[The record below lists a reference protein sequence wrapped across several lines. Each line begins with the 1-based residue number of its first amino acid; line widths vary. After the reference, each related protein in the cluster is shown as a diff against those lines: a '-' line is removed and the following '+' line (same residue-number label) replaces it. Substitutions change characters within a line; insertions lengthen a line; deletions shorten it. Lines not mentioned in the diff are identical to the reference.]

1 MDPAIIWKFRC
12 ALLILTLVISSQ
24 SLRHFDMRL
33 NLQAERLIENVG
45 YPDYIM
51 DVDIMTSKYKE
62 VHVQFGFISLKLEHL

>member
-1 MDPAIIWKFRC
+1 
-12 ALLILTLVISSQ
+12 
-24 SLRHFDMRL
+24 MRL

-62 VHVQFGFISLKLEHL
+62 VHVQFGFISLKLEHLWIEKK